1 MSLLDVS
8 GLQARYGRSQV
19 LHDVSLDVG
28 PGEIVCLLGRNGVGK
43 STTLKCLMGLLAP
56 HAGDIRLDGRPIT
69 GFAPH
74 AVARAG
80 LGYVPEER
88 LVFPNLTVL
97 ENLSMGVWRSGQRAA
112 IATATEQVLTI
123 FPRLRDRL
131 QARGGTLSGGEQQM
145 LAIGRALMGQP
156 RLLLVDEPTEGLAP
170 VIVRALETTLMH
182 LAGSGMAVL
191 VVESKLAVARRIA
204 ANIYVMAKGRT
215 VFHGSPAALAADEAI
230 CREHLQV

>member
-170 VIVRALETTLMH
+170 VIVRALETALMQ